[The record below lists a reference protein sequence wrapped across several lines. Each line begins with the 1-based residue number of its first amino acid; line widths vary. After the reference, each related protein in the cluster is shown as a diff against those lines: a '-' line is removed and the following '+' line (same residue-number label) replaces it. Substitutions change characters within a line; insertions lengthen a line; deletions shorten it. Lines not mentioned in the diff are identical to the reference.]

1 MRRVVRPVRST
12 PPSWVRY
19 KPEEVEKL
27 VVKLAKEGY
36 PPSMIGIILRDQYGI
51 PDVRQITGK
60 KILKIL
66 KEHGLAP
73 EIPEDLLNLM
83 RKAVKIRK
91 HLEVHK
97 KDYHSKR
104 GLIITESKIQRLV
117 DYYKRKRILPKDW
130 TYTPEMAKILVEK
143 YSR

>member
-1 MRRVVRPVRST
+1 MVRPLRNV
-12 PPSWVRY
+12 PPPWLKY
-19 KPEEVEKL
+19 KPEEVEQL
-27 VVKLAKEGY
+27 VIKLAREGY

-51 PDVRQITGK
+51 PDVKQITGK

-66 KEHGLAP
+66 KENNLAP

-83 RKAVKIRK
+83 KKAVKIRK
-91 HLEVHK
+91 HLEIHK

-104 GLIITESKIQRLV
+104 GLIITESKINRLV
-117 DYYKRKRILPKDW
+117 DYYKRKGILPKDW
-130 TYTPEMAKILVEK
+130 RYTPERAKILVEK